1 MRVYSR
7 EFRMEV
13 VRRILNGEKV
23 PALSDEL
30 GIHRKLL
37 YEWTHRVNA
46 GGESN
51 LRQRGRPRKN
61 EAVAAA
67 DSAPRQILKLERKMA
82 HQQRVIEFF
91 ETVLRRIQS
100 NAPQHKRDWRQAI
113 FQTIDEMTESGL
125 TVETMCGLARV
136 GRSGYYRYLRTRD

>member
-23 PALSDEL
+23 PALSEEL

-37 YEWTHRVNA
+37 YEWTHRVA
-46 GGESN
+46 VGGEAN

-61 EAVAAA
+61 EAVVTE
-67 DSAPRQILKLERKMA
+67 DTAPRQVVRLERKVA
-82 HQQRVIEFF
+82 HQQRVIDFF
-91 ETVLRRIQS
+91 ELCLQRVQARAPRQRRE
-100 NAPQHKRDWRQAI
+100 WRNAI
-113 FQTIDEMTESGL
+113 FETIAEMSKSGL
-125 TVETMCGLARV
+125 SVETMCDLARV
-136 GRSGYYRYLRTRD
+136 GRSGYYRYLRSRD